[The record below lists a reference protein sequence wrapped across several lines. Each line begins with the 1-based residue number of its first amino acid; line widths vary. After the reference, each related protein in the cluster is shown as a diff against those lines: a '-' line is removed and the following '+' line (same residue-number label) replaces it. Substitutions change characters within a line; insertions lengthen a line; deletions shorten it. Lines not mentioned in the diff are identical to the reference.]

1 MQNWQSKVRVE
12 ILADEVHMPK
22 FETCLA
28 AADVTHW
35 TVRPLARAADN
46 AFVRVVR
53 VMSETESVL

>member
-1 MQNWQSKVRVE
+1 MIMQDWQSKVRVE

-35 TVRPLARAADN
+35 TVRPLARGRRRWIAAE
-46 AFVRVVR
+46 A
-53 VMSETESVL
+53 S